1 MGFLDAFGSNDPQS
15 EAMRQGLLRMGLA
28 LMQAKGNPGQIL
40 GQAGTE
46 GVNGMQSFQDRQ
58 FKQKLQQEALAEI
71 ARKKVIQGRE
81 DTAYQDSQNLS
92 LLPSQFAKDATQMG
106 NQATL
111 AQTGNLNPTT
121 SNAAIQSAN
130 AQPGFDYQGLINK
143 YQSTKGGM
151 PMALALQAA
160 IKKDMTPTIVPQ
172 GSAALAPGATQPFFT
187 NPKDNSTEQ
196 IKNYEYAV
204 AHGYKGSPVDFATQT
219 SASKAQVWA
228 DARER
233 SATRIA
239 DAKAKLATGAQLVPE
254 DTQLMA
260 DQYLAGD
267 KSVLV
272 GLNRGAQSANN
283 IVAVRKAIREGAM
296 ARGMSG
302 SDIAAK
308 LAEYSGNV
316 AAQRT
321 VGTRSANI
329 EVAGNAMES
338 QVPIALAASA
348 EVARSG
354 FLPFGKA
361 QVMFNEQTNNV
372 PMRKLAAANNAIV
385 NLYSRA
391 INPTGV
397 GTVSDKEHARQ
408 ILMTA
413 YDQPSYEAT
422 VKQMLLEI
430 NAERQALPKAR
441 QTFTDAISGP
451 KTTGSTSGWSITP
464 VN

>member
-1 MGFLDAFGSNDPQS
+1 
-15 EAMRQGLLRMGLA
+15 
-28 LMQAKGNPGQIL
+28 
-40 GQAGTE
+40 
-46 GVNGMQSFQDRQ
+46 
-58 FKQKLQQEALAEI
+58 
-71 ARKKVIQGRE
+71 
-81 DTAYQDSQNLS
+81 
-92 LLPSQFAKDATQMG
+92 
-106 NQATL
+106 
-111 AQTGNLNPTT
+111 
-121 SNAAIQSAN
+121 
-130 AQPGFDYQGLINK
+130 
-143 YQSTKGGM
+143 
-151 PMALALQAA
+151 LQAA

-302 SDIAAK
+302 PDIAAK
-308 LAEYSGNV
+308 LAEYGGNV